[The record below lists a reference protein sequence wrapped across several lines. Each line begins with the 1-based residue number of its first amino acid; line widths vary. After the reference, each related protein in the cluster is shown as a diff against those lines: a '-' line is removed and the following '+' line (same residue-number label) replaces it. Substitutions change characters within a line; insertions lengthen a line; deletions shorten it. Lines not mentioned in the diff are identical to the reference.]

1 MSLETV
7 TRKHPYPR
15 NHRSNHPLILK
26 ISSIHPIT
34 VHYPLT
40 TLLASYGI
48 DSLIVGR
55 PYLPQMV
62 SAVLPATKILSEISY
77 YGNLAG
83 LVLLAPALITGFHEW
98 WEIAK
103 YKGENK
109 FVDGIVSCGA
119 AIPRMGFKGLTRY
132 RDF

>member
-1 MSLETV
+1 M
-7 TRKHPYPR
+7 
-15 NHRSNHPLILK
+15 
-26 ISSIHPIT
+26 
-34 VHYPLT
+34 HYPLT

-48 DSLIVGR
+48 DSIIVGR
-55 PYLPQMV
+55 KYLPQMV

-77 YGNLAG
+77 YSNLAG

-109 FVDGIVSCGA
+109 FVDGVVSLRPSCSGPLA
-119 AIPRMGFKGLTRY
+119 R
-132 RDF
+132 